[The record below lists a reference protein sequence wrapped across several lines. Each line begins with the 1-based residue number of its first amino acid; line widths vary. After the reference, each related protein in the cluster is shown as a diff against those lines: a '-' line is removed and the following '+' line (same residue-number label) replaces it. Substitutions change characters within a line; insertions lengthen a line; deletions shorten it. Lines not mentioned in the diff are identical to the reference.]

1 MAESAFI
8 LEEEHSEQTNLKVLI
23 ARYLRYWPWF
33 LAAVLISLGLGYLY
47 MRYAP
52 IVYES
57 TAKIEIIDEAEG
69 IDINTDALSLLGQGS
84 SVNMENE
91 VEVLRSYRILR
102 QVVETLNLDIS
113 YFQVGNVKTTEI
125 WNPPFAITKLVTEDS
140 LETTQ
145 AYDIRIQ
152 GVDAEITDE
161 SETTRTISLIAPD
174 SVETG
179 LPFDIA
185 LRPGADPVEYNGI
198 LFRVTL
204 TPIKQAVLNLAQ
216 KIRVEPASKNSEILA
231 LSIQGQSV
239 ERSEAILNEL
249 INKFN
254 QDGIKDRQLVSKRTL
269 DFIDERFL
277 SLSQELDSI
286 EVGKEDFKRTNDLS
300 YLDSDVDFSLQR
312 RAVAEDEVTQL
323 ETQVSLADLLKKA
336 VSGQSSYGL
345 LPVDVGLENS
355 GLNSMVADYNQM
367 ALEREELLTNVGE
380 SHPTLI
386 AISNQL
392 QNAKVNIM
400 KTLNI
405 YQTQLKLSLR
415 QLTREKNRANTMF
428 SRLPEK
434 EKMLRSIERQQDI
447 KENLFILLLQKREE
461 AALSY
466 AVTAPSI
473 KVVDYA
479 LTDTEPLSPKK
490 RIVYPM
496 SFMVGLFVPFIVLYL
511 HFTINGKIQDRTDLV
526 RLSPEVPI
534 LAEIPTFKKSRKV
547 INAADRSVL
556 AESFRIATTNLDTLL
571 SARDWAN
578 RRDAGGASE
587 SAGAGGA
594 SGFGG
599 PGGARGSG
607 GAGDAGDTAT
617 GKCVLV
623 TSSVKGEGKTT
634 TALNMAQAY
643 ASMHHK
649 VLLVGADLRNRELMN
664 YFKPDSFSFGLSE
677 YLSESRVKWE
687 DVIAG
692 GFDNLDYLKVCFGGK
707 MPPNPTQLLSGKGFA
722 RFIQR
727 AASEFD
733 VVILDSP
740 PSLSVADPLLLA
752 KHADATVYLTRA
764 GITDKNMVRHARELQ
779 QKNQLPNM
787 AFVIN
792 DVGSL
797 KSRKYQY

>member
-8 LEEEHSEQTNLKVLI
+8 LEEEHSEQTNLKALI

-33 LAAVLISLGLGYLY
+33 LAAVIISVGLGYLY

-57 TAKIEIIDEAEG
+57 TAKIEIIDESQG
-69 IDINTDALSLLGQGS
+69 IDITSEALSLFGQGS

-91 VEVLRSYRILR
+91 VQVLRSYRILR

-113 YFQVGNVKTTEI
+113 YYQVGNVKTTEI
-125 WNPPFAITKLVTEDS
+125 WNPPFAVTKLVAEDS
-140 LETTQ
+140 LETTR
-145 AYDIRIQ
+145 AYDIRIE
-152 GVDAEITDE
+152 GINARITDE
-161 SETTRTISLIAPD
+161 SETSRTVSLMTPD
-174 SVETG
+174 SLDTG
-179 LPFDIA
+179 LPFDIT
-185 LRPGADPVEYNGI
+185 LRPDAVPEEYAGI
-198 LFRVTL
+198 QFRVTL
-204 TPIKQAVLNLAQ
+204 TPIKQAVLNLAE
-216 KIRVEPASKNSEILA
+216 KIRVEPVSKDSEILA
-231 LSIQGQSV
+231 LSIRGQSV

-312 RAVAEDEVTQL
+312 RAVAQDEVTQL

-336 VSGQSSYGL
+336 VTAQSSYGL

-355 GLNSMVADYNQM
+355 GLNSMVAKYNQM

-496 SFMVGLFVPFIVLYL
+496 SFMIGLFVPFIVLYL

-571 SARDWAN
+571 SARDGAN
-578 RRDAGGASE
+578 GR
-587 SAGAGGA
+587 GAGGA
-594 SGFGG
+594 SGSS
-599 PGGARGSG
+599 GADGAG
-607 GAGDAGDTAT
+607 NAADAGNAGDAGDAAR

-727 AASEFD
+727 AVSEFD
-733 VVILDSP
+733 IVILDSP

-752 KHADATVYLTRA
+752 KHADATVYITRT

-779 QKNQLPNM
+779 QKKQLPNM

-797 KSRKYQY
+797 NSRKYQY

>member
-1 MAESAFI
+1 MTMAESAFI
-8 LEEEHSEQTNLKVLI
+8 LEEEHSEQTNLKALI

-33 LAAVLISLGLGYLY
+33 LAAVIISVGLGYLY

-57 TAKIEIIDEAEG
+57 TAKIEIIDESQG
-69 IDINTDALSLLGQGS
+69 IDITSEALSLFGQGS

-91 VEVLRSYRILR
+91 VQVLRSYRILR

-113 YFQVGNVKTTEI
+113 YYQVGNVKTTEI
-125 WNPPFAITKLVTEDS
+125 WNPPFAVTKLVAEDS
-140 LETTQ
+140 LETTR
-145 AYDIRIQ
+145 AYDIRIE
-152 GVDAEITDE
+152 GINARITDE
-161 SETTRTISLIAPD
+161 SETSRTVSLMTPD
-174 SVETG
+174 SLDTG
-179 LPFDIA
+179 LPFDIT
-185 LRPGADPVEYNGI
+185 LRPDAVPEEYAGI
-198 LFRVTL
+198 QFRVTL
-204 TPIKQAVLNLAQ
+204 TPIKQAVLNLAE
-216 KIRVEPASKNSEILA
+216 KIRVEPVSKDSEILA
-231 LSIQGQSV
+231 LSIRGQSV

-312 RAVAEDEVTQL
+312 RAVAQDEVTQL

-336 VSGQSSYGL
+336 VTAQSSYGL

-355 GLNSMVADYNQM
+355 GLNSMVAKYNQM

-496 SFMVGLFVPFIVLYL
+496 SFMIGLFVPFIVLYL

-571 SARDWAN
+571 SARDGAN
-578 RRDAGGASE
+578 GR
-587 SAGAGGA
+587 GAGGA
-594 SGFGG
+594 SGSS
-599 PGGARGSG
+599 GADGAG
-607 GAGDAGDTAT
+607 NAADAGNAGDAGDAAR

-727 AASEFD
+727 AVSEFD
-733 VVILDSP
+733 IVILDSP

-752 KHADATVYLTRA
+752 KHADATVYITRT

-779 QKNQLPNM
+779 QKKQLPNM

-797 KSRKYQY
+797 NSRKYQY

>member
-1 MAESAFI
+1 MSYQDFDIENDSGNNTFD
-8 LEEEHSEQTNLKVLI
+8 LKKLI
-23 ARYLRYWPWF
+23 GKYLRYWPWF
-33 LAAVLISLGLGYLY
+33 LITLILSIGLGYLY

-52 IVYES
+52 ITYQSV
-57 TAKIEIIDEAEG
+57 AKIELLHDTEKMDISSEAL
-69 IDINTDALSLLGQGS
+69 AVLGQAS
-84 SVNMENE
+84 SFNLENE
-91 VEVLRSYRILR
+91 IEVLRSYRILR

-113 YFQVGNVKTTEI
+113 YFVMGQVKTTEI
-125 WNPPFAITKLVTEDS
+125 WNPPFAVTKIIAEDS
-140 LETTQ
+140 LTSTKSYEIFFEGTQ
-145 AYDIRIQ
+145 VQIQ
-152 GVDAEITDE
+152 DE
-161 SETTRTISLIAPD
+161 SERNYNASLITPD
-174 SVETG
+174 TSGVDKG
-179 LPFDIA
+179 LPFEVS
-185 LRPGADPVEYNGI
+185 LRPDTDLSNFPGKH
-198 LFRVTL
+198 FRVVL
-204 TPIKQAVLNLAQ
+204 TPEKQAVLNLAR
-216 KIRVEPASKNSEILA
+216 KLKVEPIDEDSEILA
-231 LSIQGQSV
+231 LSIRGQSV

-312 RAVAEDEVTQL
+312 RAVAQDEVTQL

-336 VSGQSSYGL
+336 VTAQSSYGL

-355 GLNSMVADYNQM
+355 GLNSMVAEYNQM

-496 SFMVGLFVPFIVLYL
+496 SFMIGLFVPFIVLYL

-571 SARDWAN
+571 SARDGAN
-578 RRDAGGASE
+578 GR
-587 SAGAGGA
+587 GAGGA
-594 SGFGG
+594 SGSS
-599 PGGARGSG
+599 GADGAG
-607 GAGDAGDTAT
+607 NAADAGNAGDAGDAAR

-727 AASEFD
+727 AVSEFD
-733 VVILDSP
+733 IVILDSP

-752 KHADATVYLTRA
+752 KHADATVYITRT

-779 QKNQLPNM
+779 QKKQLPNM

-797 KSRKYQY
+797 NSRKYQY